1 MIAFDSDS
9 LCREARIYHYDFLC
23 DESRKTIPP
32 RYAEHIK
39 QCANCQGSINRL
51 AALLSEAEEHS
62 EPEQEEKSSALTTML
77 RLHFAYIN
85 ERVTCKTVKPFL
97 PGRLHPDMEIRIPT
111 PITAH
116 LDNCPQ
122 CAGDLERIR
131 ELGLNRE
138 QLCRLSQLFAQSVA
152 EDGISCSQAQAGILA
167 VALMALHETNKEVL
181 KHLCTCQDCR
191 EALYQYRGTLREQY
205 LHEEVSQ
212 AEFPC
217 NEVSSADLFDYVI
230 PYGLDPARDEYT
242 RLRRSF
248 ISHVRC
254 CPTCLAKMQQLHDTV
269 YEIAEREESDVVTIY
284 HLRESAE
291 TEGAGEFSGR
301 YAGFP
306 ISVEITS
313 CRQPVQVQPFAS
325 ISSIVTAVK
334 AKVSTVNFGLLVKVG
349 FTAGVVILVA
359 FALLLN
365 IPTAKAVTVGQIY
378 TAIGK
383 VSNIY
388 IASFVPLRNEPVQ
401 EQWISR
407 TFKIHQMRTKTELVL
422 WDLGN
427 KVRKEKDLDT
437 GSIKTYSVSDN
448 TIAAIEK
455 GIYSALGIPFDMSE
469 IPQNA
474 KWSRVAG
481 DSRKTDAQSLEVYD
495 LEWIEED
502 YGSPRVFWRWRVSVD
517 LRTNLPHR
525 VELYKRSSDDIE
537 YSRETVIVVKYPSDS
552 EIETVIKDARF

>member
-230 PYGLDPARDEYT
+230 PYGLDPARDEHA
-242 RLRRSF
+242 RSRRSF

-254 CPTCLAKMQQLHDTV
+254 CPTCLAKMQQLHNTV
-269 YEIAEREESDVVTIY
+269 YEIAERAESDVVTIY
-284 HLRESAE
+284 HLREPAE
-291 TEGAGEFSGR
+291 TEAACR
-301 YAGFP
+301 PDDLYAGFP
-306 ISVEITS
+306 IRVEVTS
-313 CRQPVQVQPFAS
+313 HEDAR
-325 ISSIVTAVK
+325 
-334 AKVSTVNFGLLVKVG
+334 
-349 FTAGVVILVA
+349 
-359 FALLLN
+359 
-365 IPTAKAVTVGQIY
+365 
-378 TAIGK
+378 
-383 VSNIY
+383 
-388 IASFVPLRNEPVQ
+388 
-401 EQWISR
+401 
-407 TFKIHQMRTKTELVL
+407 
-422 WDLGN
+422 
-427 KVRKEKDLDT
+427 KVRHLVPII
-437 GSIKTYSVSDN
+437 GLG
-448 TIAAIEK
+448 AALK
-455 GIYSALGIPFDMSE
+455 KKL
-469 IPQNA
+469 
-474 KWSRVAG
+474 
-481 DSRKTDAQSLEVYD
+481 
-495 LEWIEED
+495 
-502 YGSPRVFWRWRVSVD
+502 
-517 LRTNLPHR
+517 
-525 VELYKRSSDDIE
+525 
-537 YSRETVIVVKYPSDS
+537 
-552 EIETVIKDARF
+552 